1 MRTFFWKKNKNT
13 ECLSL
18 SLYMLAISGENKTS
32 PLEISQN
39 SQQDPCLEIPHYF
52 SLITCGEVPPL
63 VLELPHTC
71 SFFIQYPW
79 KVCVFNFPVWIF
91 LDCWIA
97 HLEKVNPMKL
107 KFSALLHFRTPH
119 IVIDDSSWKNAAES
133 FTEP

>member
-1 MRTFFWKKNKNT
+1 MKTRFRLKHCQKYTMTTLPECKVSQGSLILIGHLLGQVFHPEKIQCHKQHSQKEQVEDIFLKKKKKNT

-71 SFFIQYPW
+71 SFFIQYP
-79 KVCVFNFPVWIF
+79 
-91 LDCWIA
+91 
-97 HLEKVNPMKL
+97 
-107 KFSALLHFRTPH
+107 
-119 IVIDDSSWKNAAES
+119 
-133 FTEP
+133 

>member
-1 MRTFFWKKNKNT
+1 MKTRFRLKHCQKYTMTTLLECKVSQGSLILIGHLLGQVFHPEKIQCHKQHSQKEQVEDIFLKKKKKKT

-18 SLYMLAISGENKTS
+18 LLYMLAISGENKTS

-71 SFFIQYPW
+71 SFFIQYP
-79 KVCVFNFPVWIF
+79 
-91 LDCWIA
+91 
-97 HLEKVNPMKL
+97 
-107 KFSALLHFRTPH
+107 
-119 IVIDDSSWKNAAES
+119 
-133 FTEP
+133 